1 MIVLSRYYKTS
12 SILLKMGSGIS
23 ITKQQAIQIVRR
35 EIERVFN
42 EADSN
47 RRIVDDS
54 GMLLPE
60 TFDEEET
67 YINNLRRLRTIE
79 RSLGKN

>member
-1 MIVLSRYYKTS
+1 
-12 SILLKMGSGIS
+12 MGSGIS

-47 RRIVDDS
+47 RRLVDDS

-67 YINNLRRLRTIE
+67 YIKNIRRLRTME
-79 RSLGKN
+79 RVLGKN

>member
-1 MIVLSRYYKTS
+1 
-12 SILLKMGSGIS
+12 MGSGIS

>member
-1 MIVLSRYYKTS
+1 MIVLSGYYKTS
-12 SILLKMGSGIS
+12 SILFKMGSGIS

-47 RRIVDDS
+47 RRIMDDY

-67 YINNLRRLRTIE
+67 YIKNLRRLRIME
-79 RSLGKN
+79 RGLVQN